1 MFLVGIFFRRKEMI
15 FWVLDKIIQYNGMLW
30 RSMLFVRVKGMEKD
44 SLINL
49 LSFGLYVVRF

>member
-30 RSMLFVRVKGMEKD
+30 RSMLFVRVKRMEKD